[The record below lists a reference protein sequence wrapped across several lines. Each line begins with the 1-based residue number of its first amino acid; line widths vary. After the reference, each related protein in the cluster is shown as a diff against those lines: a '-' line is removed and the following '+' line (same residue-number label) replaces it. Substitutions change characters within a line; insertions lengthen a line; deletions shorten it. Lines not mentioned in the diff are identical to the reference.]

1 MKRLNEALASL
12 DLAIDSL
19 EDTAANH
26 LATNGNAPRKRSTA
40 TGKPADDDMGG
51 LFSAD
56 QLNTVKARLDDAI
69 ERLESALEVAD
80 GTR

>member
-1 MKRLNEALASL
+1 MKRLTEALASL
-12 DLAIDSL
+12 DLAIDTL
-19 EDTAANH
+19 EDTAANA
-26 LATNGNAPRKRSTA
+26 LANNNRKRPSQPKA
-40 TGKPADDDMGG
+40 AGGGDDMGG
-51 LFSAD
+51 LFSAE